1 MLKKIVKIS
10 INMTQVNRNQIL
22 RKVGIPTPQTVI
34 YKSESHKLHQA
45 FPAKKTSG
53 VVAEIVPGQPVKLNT
68 DGTIEPYNGSGI
80 YLGIAVTDSQNPC
93 YPEGELGPEVT
104 VMVEAFAVI
113 YGVVAT
119 GVSEALSCGYVAP
132 GAKTAGEAY
141 VPYNA
146 TAEAAESNF
155 VNITPGSEAGELI
168 QVLVR

>member
-1 MLKKIVKIS
+1 
-10 INMTQVNRNQIL
+10 MTQVNKNQIL

-45 FPAKKTSG
+45 FPAKKNSG
-53 VVAEIVPGQPVKLNT
+53 VVVEIVPGQPVKLNT
-68 DGTIEPYNGSGI
+68 DGTIEPYKGSGI

-119 GVSEALSCGYVAP
+119 GVSGALACGYVAP

-146 TAEAAESNF
+146 TTEAAVSNF